1 MGRNINQSRQ
11 KIQILGIALAL
22 LVFGT
27 ISLLFWGSK
36 KQVWF
41 CDEIYSYQSA
51 NGFEQDWPA
60 TYVDE
65 WMTGT
70 EVEAFFAADGDRLD
84 LNAITVRLYNDHVP
98 LYFWLFRIVSFFF
111 FKGSGS
117 IWIGLS
123 INLFFYLFL
132 LETIYFLFLRL
143 VKSPVLSGIVVV
155 LSFIFNR
162 LVIEQ
167 ATFLRMYMMLLW
179 AQVLLLFAGMWV
191 LESVWKNKLSP
202 LSFIGL
208 YLISVIG
215 FLIHYDFW
223 VFYAVTAA
231 FCCMWLLVMAVKR
244 RGKLFWRSMEFG
256 CVLIWCA
263 DFALALFSTILIFP
277 YCRWNLNSGKGQTAL
292 HSLFD
297 FSTTKL
303 KQIIW
308 GYERLSGIVF
318 GESVPVAAG
327 LLLMFGCIIGGG
339 ILLYKNKEKKQL
351 TGLVLTVLIA
361 QGYQLAVC
369 FTMPAGWEERYLWG
383 TFTLMMLC
391 MVWGGILL
399 LRFGFSKIN
408 EDRIRRLGIYATGVI
423 LSACI
428 FTGELIIIDSG
439 RGIAYLFQEEKDV
452 DVLKANAD
460 IPWIVYGPAIEGFS
474 AIGVYSYYD
483 WLIPEK
489 ICFLTTEDT
498 IEDRWA
504 IKELQGENRFI
515 LYLYEEYF
523 PHALELFEQE
533 LGRELEGKYLFPST
547 YLSVYLIESQPDGD

>member
-1 MGRNINQSRQ
+1 MCRNFDRSSQ

-22 LVFGT
+22 LVFGMV
-27 ISLLFWGSK
+27 SFLFWGNK

-41 CDEIYSYQSA
+41 CDEIYTYESA

-60 TYVDE
+60 AYVDE
-65 WMTGT
+65 WMTGAD
-70 EVEAFFAADGDRLD
+70 VEAFFAADGDKLD

-98 LYFWLFRIVSFFF
+98 LYFWLFRIVSFLFF
-111 FKGSGS
+111 RGSGS

-132 LETIYFLFLRL
+132 LETVYFLFLRL

-155 LSFIFNR
+155 LSFIVNR

-167 ATFLRMYMMLLW
+167 ATTLRMYMMLLW
-179 AQVLLLFAGMWV
+179 AQVLLLLAGMWV
-191 LESVWKNKLSP
+191 LENAWKNKLSP

-215 FLIHYDFW
+215 FLTHYDFW
-223 VFYAVTAA
+223 VFYAMTAA
-231 FCCMWLLVMAVKR
+231 FYCMWLLVMAVKR
-244 RGKLFWRSMEFG
+244 RGRMFWRSMEFG
-256 CVLIWCA
+256 CVLIWCV
-263 DFALALFSTILIFP
+263 DFVLALFSTILIFP
-277 YCRWNLNSGKGQTAL
+277 YCRWNLNRGKGQIAL

-297 FSTTKL
+297 FSTLKL
-303 KQIIW
+303 KQIVW
-308 GYERLSGIVF
+308 GYERLSGTVF

-339 ILLYKNKEKKQL
+339 ILLYKSKEKKLL
-351 TGLVLTVLIA
+351 TELALTVLIA

-369 FTMPAGWEERYLWG
+369 FTMPDAWEERYLWG

-391 MVWGGILL
+391 MVWGAILL
-399 LRFGFSKIN
+399 LRFGFTKID
-408 EDRIRRLGIYATGVI
+408 EGKIRWFSICATSVI
-423 LSACI
+423 LSACF
-428 FTGELIIIDSG
+428 FTGELFIIDGG
-439 RGIAYLFQEEKDV
+439 RGVAYLFQEEKDV
-452 DVLKANAD
+452 DVLKAHAD
-460 IPWIVYGPAIEGFS
+460 IPWIVYGPTV
-474 AIGVYSYYD
+474 GVYSYYD
-483 WLIPEK
+483 WLIPQK

-504 IKELQGENRFI
+504 IQELQGENRFI

-533 LGRELEGKYLFPST
+533 LGRKLEGRYLFKST
-547 YLSVYLIESQPDGD
+547 NLSVYLIEAQL

>member
-1 MGRNINQSRQ
+1 MFRNFDRSKQ

-22 LVFGT
+22 LVFGMV
-27 ISLLFWGSK
+27 SFLFWGSK

-41 CDEIYSYQSA
+41 CDEIYTYESA

-70 EVEAFFAADGDRLD
+70 DVEAFFAADGDKLN

-98 LYFWLFRIVSFFF
+98 LYFWLFRIVSFLF

-132 LETIYFLFLRL
+132 LETVFFLFLRL
-143 VKSPVLSGIVVV
+143 VKSPALSGIVVV
-155 LSFIFNR
+155 LSFMVNR

-167 ATFLRMYMMLLW
+167 ATTLRMYMMLLW
-179 AQVLLLFAGMWV
+179 AQVLLLLAGMWV
-191 LESVWKNKLSP
+191 IESVWKKKLSP

-231 FCCMWLLVMAVKR
+231 FCCMWLLFMAVKR
-244 RGKLFWRSMEFG
+244 RGKMFWRSMEFG
-256 CVLIWCA
+256 CVLIWCV
-263 DFALALFSTILIFP
+263 DFVLALFSTILIFP
-277 YCRWNLNSGKGQTAL
+277 YCRWNLNRGKGQTAL

-297 FSTTKL
+297 FSTLKL
-303 KQIIW
+303 KQIVW
-308 GYERLSGIVF
+308 GYERLSGAVF
-318 GESVPVAAG
+318 GESMPVAAG
-327 LLLMFGCIIGGG
+327 MLLMFGCIIGGG
-339 ILLYKNKEKKQL
+339 ILLYKNKEKKSL
-351 TGLVLTVLIA
+351 TELVLTVLIA

-369 FTMPAGWEERYLWG
+369 FTLPDAWEERYLWG
-383 TFTLMMLC
+383 TYTLMMLC

-408 EDRIRRLGIYATGVI
+408 EGKIRRLSICVTGVI

-428 FTGELIIIDSG
+428 FAGELIIIDGG
-439 RGIAYLFQEEKDV
+439 RGIAYLFQETKDV
-452 DVLKANAD
+452 EVLKAHED
-460 IPWIVYGPAIEGFS
+460 IPWIVYGPTV
-474 AIGVYSYYD
+474 GVYSYYD
-483 WLIPEK
+483 WLIPKK

-504 IKELQGENRFI
+504 IQELQDENCFI
-515 LYLYEEYF
+515 LYLYEDYF

-533 LGRELEGKYLFPST
+533 LGRKLEGRYLFKST
-547 YLSVYLIESQPDGD
+547 NLSVYLIQSQI

>member
-1 MGRNINQSRQ
+1 MGRNFDWSRQ
-11 KIQILGIALAL
+11 KIQIFGIALAL

-27 ISLLFWGSK
+27 ISFLFWGSK

-41 CDEIYSYQSA
+41 CDEIYTYESA

-65 WMTGT
+65 WMTGRD
-70 EVEAFFAADGDRLD
+70 VEAFFAADGDKLD

-98 LYFWLFRIVSFFF
+98 LYFWLFRIVSFLF

-132 LETIYFLFLRL
+132 LETVYFLFLRL

-155 LSFIFNR
+155 LSFIVNR

-167 ATFLRMYMMLLW
+167 ATTLRMYMMLLW
-179 AQVLLLFAGMWV
+179 VQVLLLLAGMWV
-191 LESVWKNKLSP
+191 LENVWKNKLSP

-215 FLIHYDFW
+215 FLTHYDFW

-231 FCCMWLLVMAVKR
+231 FCCMWLLVMSVKR

-256 CVLIWCA
+256 CVLIWCV
-263 DFALALFSTILIFP
+263 DFVLALFSTILIFP
-277 YCRWNLNSGKGQTAL
+277 YCRWNLNRGKGQTAL
-292 HSLFD
+292 YSLFD
-297 FSTTKL
+297 FSALKL
-303 KQIIW
+303 KQIVW
-308 GYERLSGIVF
+308 GYERLSGAVF
-318 GESVPVAAG
+318 GEGVPVAAG

-339 ILLYKNKEKKQL
+339 ILLYKNKEKKLL
-351 TGLVLTVLIA
+351 TGGVLTVLIA

-369 FTMPAGWEERYLWG
+369 FTMPDAWEERYLWG
-383 TFTLMMLC
+383 SITLLMLC

-408 EDRIRRLGIYATGVI
+408 EGRIRRFSICITTVI
-423 LSACI
+423 LSVCI
-428 FTGELIIIDSG
+428 FIGELTIIDGG
-439 RGIAYLFQEEKDV
+439 RGIAYLFQEGKDV
-452 DVLKANAD
+452 DVLKAHAE
-460 IPWIVYGPAIEGFS
+460 IPWLVYGPTV
-474 AIGVYSYYD
+474 GVYSYYD
-483 WLIPEK
+483 WLIPNK

-498 IEDRWA
+498 IEDKYA
-504 IKELQGENRFI
+504 IQELQGENRFI

-533 LGRELEGKYLFPST
+533 LGRKLEGRYLFHST
-547 YLSVYLIESQPDGD
+547 NLSVYLIESQL